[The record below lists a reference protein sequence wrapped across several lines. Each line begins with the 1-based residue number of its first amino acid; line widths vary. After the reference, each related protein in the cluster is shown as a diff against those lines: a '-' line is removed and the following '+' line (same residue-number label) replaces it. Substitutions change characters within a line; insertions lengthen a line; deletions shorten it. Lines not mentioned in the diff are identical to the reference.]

1 MSAVSSVA
9 YQQESLPSSSPFH
22 SGLESA
28 GRKNG
33 FRAGSGR
40 TEFADAKTE
49 MDKQETQG
57 SVPISEWAETA
68 ATVAA
73 GEGGGSDKEEDGFAE
88 KEGFQ
93 DAEEEGSG
101 ELCGGRE
108 GEW

>member
-1 MSAVSSVA
+1 
-9 YQQESLPSSSPFH
+9 
-22 SGLESA
+22 
-28 GRKNG
+28 
-33 FRAGSGR
+33 
-40 TEFADAKTE
+40 

-108 GEW
+108 GEWEGGRKGNEKWKDEKVGNMQYLMAGCTTAEILDFSA